1 MISDSDR
8 QQTTNL
14 KQMTGGGNGLVRVG
28 NISSAGG
35 AGRGYCCACGPIL
48 CPGNCTS
55 PNTLNMAGDF
65 GKRRQELD
73 MERLRQTISGDHA
86 IKY

>member
-48 CPGNCTS
+48 CPGNCAS
-55 PNTLNMAGDF
+55 PNTINMADGWGFWGRGGRNWTWKD
-65 GKRRQELD
+65 
-73 MERLRQTISGDHA
+73 
-86 IKY
+86 

>member
-48 CPGNCTS
+48 CPGNCAS
-55 PNTLNMAGDF
+55 PNTINMAGDSGEEEAGTGY
-65 GKRRQELD
+65 GK
-73 MERLRQTISGDHA
+73 
-86 IKY
+86 IKANY